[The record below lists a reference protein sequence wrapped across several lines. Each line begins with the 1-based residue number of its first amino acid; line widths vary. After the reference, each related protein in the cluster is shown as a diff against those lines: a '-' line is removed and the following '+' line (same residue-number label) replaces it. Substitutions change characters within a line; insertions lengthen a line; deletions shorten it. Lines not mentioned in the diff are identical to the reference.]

1 MSVEKS
7 KKLFEQSK
15 KSLAGG
21 VSSAARAKGP
31 FPIFFEKGKGPYL
44 YDVDGNKYIDYLD
57 GK

>member
-31 FPIFFEKGKGPYL
+31 FPIFFDLIILVLFGIFILEKL
-44 YDVDGNKYIDYLD
+44 
-57 GK
+57 